1 MTNQKEMHNTVAME
15 GKRPDLGTLSLGDL
29 MEVIKEYPWFGAA
42 RKELCARMSGIG
54 GNDWGTVQYADAAM
68 YIPSRELIAEMVLA
82 APADGS
88 AVRDAAAVIKEYIA
102 PSAPAGSAMA
112 AGTRTAASAAA
123 SAGPAGVDPVR
134 AAAAASAG
142 TRTAAPAAASA
153 GPAGVD
159 PVRAAAA
166 ASAGTRAAA
175 PAAASAGEVGASA
188 ASGQVYRRTV
198 VPVGGDFFSKEEYAS
213 VTRESDKVF
222 SRFKAARSE
231 ADEEGKWKDPE
242 LGFCTETLGRIYAEQ
257 GYFDE
262 AKKIYSRL
270 MLRYPEKSAYFA
282 SLIRKLDSE
291 N

>member
-112 AGTRTAASAAA
+112 
-123 SAGPAGVDPVR
+123 
-134 AAAAASAG
+134 
-142 TRTAAPAAASA
+142 
-153 GPAGVD
+153 
-159 PVRAAAA
+159 
-166 ASAGTRAAA
+166 AGTRAAA

-282 SLIRKLDSE
+282 SLIRKLDTE

>member
-29 MEVIKEYPWFGAA
+29 MELIKEYPWFGAA

-123 SAGPAGVDPVR
+123 SAGLAGVDPVR
-134 AAAAASAG
+134 VAAA
-142 TRTAAPAAASA
+142 A

-159 PVRAAAA
+159 PAPAA

-282 SLIRKLDSE
+282 SLIRKLDTE

>member
-112 AGTRTAASAAA
+112 AGTRTAASAAT
-123 SAGPAGVDPVR
+123 SAGPTGVDPVR
-134 AAAAASAG
+134 AAAAAGA
-142 TRTAAPAAASA
+142 
-153 GPAGVD
+153 PAGVD
-159 PVRAAAA
+159 SVRAAAA
-166 ASAGTRAAA
+166 AAAGPRAAA
-175 PAAASAGEVGASA
+175 SAAASAGEVGASA

-282 SLIRKLDSE
+282 SLIRKLDTE

>member
-42 RKELCARMSGIG
+42 RKELCTRMSGIG

-112 AGTRTAASAAA
+112 
-123 SAGPAGVDPVR
+123 
-134 AAAAASAG
+134 
-142 TRTAAPAAASA
+142 
-153 GPAGVD
+153 
-159 PVRAAAA
+159 
-166 ASAGTRAAA
+166 AGTRAAA

-282 SLIRKLDSE
+282 SLIRKLDTE

>member
-112 AGTRTAASAAA
+112 AGTRTAA
-123 SAGPAGVDPVR
+123 
-134 AAAAASAG
+134 
-142 TRTAAPAAASA
+142 PAAASA

-166 ASAGTRAAA
+166 AGAPAGVDSVRAAA
-175 PAAASAGEVGASA
+175 AAAAGPRAAASAAASAGEVGASA

-282 SLIRKLDSE
+282 SLIRKLDTE

>member
-102 PSAPAGSAMA
+102 PSAPAGSGMA
-112 AGTRTAASAAA
+112 AGTRTAAS
-123 SAGPAGVDPVR
+123 
-134 AAAAASAG
+134 
-142 TRTAAPAAASA
+142 
-153 GPAGVD
+153 
-159 PVRAAAA
+159 
-166 ASAGTRAAA
+166 
-175 PAAASAGEVGASA
+175 AAASAGEVGASA

-222 SRFKAARSE
+222 SHFKAARSE

-282 SLIRKLDSE
+282 SLIRKLDTE

>member
-112 AGTRTAASAAA
+112 AGTRAAASAAA

-134 AAAAASAG
+134 AAAAAGA
-142 TRTAAPAAASA
+142 
-153 GPAGVD
+153 PAGVD
-159 PVRAAAA
+159 SVRAAAA
-166 ASAGTRAAA
+166 AAAGPRAAA
-175 PAAASAGEVGASA
+175 SAAASAGEVGASA

-282 SLIRKLDSE
+282 SLIRKLDTE

>member
-82 APADGS
+82 VPADGS

-112 AGTRTAASAAA
+112 AGTRA
-123 SAGPAGVDPVR
+123 
-134 AAAAASAG
+134 
-142 TRTAAPAAASA
+142 AAPAAASA

-166 ASAGTRAAA
+166 AGPAGVDPAPAAASAGTRAAA
-175 PAAASAGEVGASA
+175 PAAAAGEVGASA

-282 SLIRKLDSE
+282 SLIRKLDPE

>member
-1 MTNQKEMHNTVAME
+1 MTNQKEMHNIVAME

-112 AGTRTAASAAA
+112 AGTRAAASAAASAGTRTAASAAA

-134 AAAAASAG
+134 AAAAAGA
-142 TRTAAPAAASA
+142 
-153 GPAGVD
+153 PAGVD
-159 PVRAAAA
+159 SVRAAAA
-166 ASAGTRAAA
+166 AAAGPRAAA
-175 PAAASAGEVGASA
+175 SAAASAGEVGASA

-282 SLIRKLDSE
+282 SLIRKLDTE

>member
-82 APADGS
+82 VPADGS

-112 AGTRTAASAAA
+112 
-123 SAGPAGVDPVR
+123 
-134 AAAAASAG
+134 
-142 TRTAAPAAASA
+142 
-153 GPAGVD
+153 
-159 PVRAAAA
+159 
-166 ASAGTRAAA
+166 AGTRAAA

-282 SLIRKLDSE
+282 SLIRKLDPE

>member
-1 MTNQKEMHNTVAME
+1 MTNQKEMHNTEAME

-68 YIPSRELIAEMVLA
+68 YIPSRKLIAEMVLA

-112 AGTRTAASAAA
+112 AGTRTAA
-123 SAGPAGVDPVR
+123 
-134 AAAAASAG
+134 
-142 TRTAAPAAASA
+142 PAAASA

-159 PVRAAAA
+159 PVRAAA
-166 ASAGTRAAA
+166 
-175 PAAASAGEVGASA
+175 A

-282 SLIRKLDSE
+282 SLILKLDTE

>member
-112 AGTRTAASAAA
+112 AGTRTAA
-123 SAGPAGVDPVR
+123 
-134 AAAAASAG
+134 
-142 TRTAAPAAASA
+142 
-153 GPAGVD
+153 
-159 PVRAAAA
+159 
-166 ASAGTRAAA
+166 

-282 SLIRKLDSE
+282 SLIRKLDTE

>member
-1 MTNQKEMHNTVAME
+1 
-15 GKRPDLGTLSLGDL
+15 
-29 MEVIKEYPWFGAA
+29 
-42 RKELCARMSGIG
+42 
-54 GNDWGTVQYADAAM
+54 
-68 YIPSRELIAEMVLA
+68 
-82 APADGS
+82 
-88 AVRDAAAVIKEYIA
+88 
-102 PSAPAGSAMA
+102 MA
-112 AGTRTAASAAA
+112 AGTRAAA
-123 SAGPAGVDPVR
+123 PAAAAAGAPAGVDPVR
-134 AAAAASAG
+134 AS
-142 TRTAAPAAASA
+142 
-153 GPAGVD
+153 
-159 PVRAAAA
+159 AA

-282 SLIRKLDSE
+282 SLIRKLDTE

>member
-112 AGTRTAASAAA
+112 AGTRTAAPAAA

-134 AAAAASAG
+134 AAAAAGA
-142 TRTAAPAAASA
+142 
-153 GPAGVD
+153 PAGVD
-159 PVRAAAA
+159 PVRASAA

-282 SLIRKLDSE
+282 SLIRKLDTE

>member
-123 SAGPAGVDPVR
+123 SAGPR
-134 AAAAASAG
+134 AAAS
-142 TRTAAPAAASA
+142 
-153 GPAGVD
+153 
-159 PVRAAAA
+159 
-166 ASAGTRAAA
+166 
-175 PAAASAGEVGASA
+175 AAASAGEVGASA

-282 SLIRKLDSE
+282 SLIRKLDPE

>member
-1 MTNQKEMHNTVAME
+1 MTNQKEMHNIVAKE

-29 MEVIKEYPWFGAA
+29 MELIKEYPWFGAA

-123 SAGPAGVDPVR
+123 SAGLAGVDPVR
-134 AAAAASAG
+134 VAAA
-142 TRTAAPAAASA
+142 A

-159 PVRAAAA
+159 PAPAA

-222 SRFKAARSE
+222 SHFKAARSE

-282 SLIRKLDSE
+282 SLIRKLDTE

>member
-1 MTNQKEMHNTVAME
+1 MTNQKEMHNTEAME

-123 SAGPAGVDPVR
+123 SAGPAPAAASAGAPAGVDPVR

-153 GPAGVD
+153 G
-159 PVRAAAA
+159 
-166 ASAGTRAAA
+166 TRAAA
-175 PAAASAGEVGASA
+175 PAA

-282 SLIRKLDSE
+282 SLIRKLDPE

>member
-42 RKELCARMSGIG
+42 RKELCSRMSGIG

-142 TRTAAPAAASA
+142 TSAA
-153 GPAGVD
+153 
-159 PVRAAAA
+159 
-166 ASAGTRAAA
+166 
-175 PAAASAGEVGASA
+175 ASA

-222 SRFKAARSE
+222 SRFKAARSV

-282 SLIRKLDSE
+282 SLIRKLDTE

>member
-112 AGTRTAASAAA
+112 AGTRTAA
-123 SAGPAGVDPVR
+123 P
-134 AAAAASAG
+134 
-142 TRTAAPAAASA
+142 
-153 GPAGVD
+153 
-159 PVRAAAA
+159 AA

-282 SLIRKLDSE
+282 SLIRKLDTE

>member
-1 MTNQKEMHNTVAME
+1 MTNQKEMHNTEAME

-112 AGTRTAASAAA
+112 AGTRA
-123 SAGPAGVDPVR
+123 
-134 AAAAASAG
+134 
-142 TRTAAPAAASA
+142 AAPAAASA
-153 GPAGVD
+153 GP
-159 PVRAAAA
+159 R
-166 ASAGTRAAA
+166 TAA

-282 SLIRKLDSE
+282 SLIRKLDTE

>member
-29 MEVIKEYPWFGAA
+29 MELIKEYPWFGAA

-112 AGTRTAASAAA
+112 AGTRTAAS
-123 SAGPAGVDPVR
+123 
-134 AAAAASAG
+134 
-142 TRTAAPAAASA
+142 
-153 GPAGVD
+153 
-159 PVRAAAA
+159 
-166 ASAGTRAAA
+166 
-175 PAAASAGEVGASA
+175 AAASAGEVGASA

-282 SLIRKLDSE
+282 SLIRKLDTE

>member
-112 AGTRTAASAAA
+112 AGTRAAASAAASAGTRTAASAAA

-134 AAAAASAG
+134 AAAAAGA
-142 TRTAAPAAASA
+142 
-153 GPAGVD
+153 PAGVD
-159 PVRAAAA
+159 SVRAAAA
-166 ASAGTRAAA
+166 AAAGPRAAA
-175 PAAASAGEVGASA
+175 SAAASAGEVGASA

-282 SLIRKLDSE
+282 SLIRKLDTE

>member
-1 MTNQKEMHNTVAME
+1 MTNQKEMHNTEAKE

-29 MEVIKEYPWFGAA
+29 MEVIKEYPFFGAA

-112 AGTRTAASAAA
+112 AGIRTTS
-123 SAGPAGVDPVR
+123 
-134 AAAAASAG
+134 
-142 TRTAAPAAASA
+142 PAAASA

-166 ASAGTRAAA
+166 AGAPAGTRTAAS
-175 PAAASAGEVGASA
+175 AAASAGEVGASA

-282 SLIRKLDSE
+282 SLIRKLDTE

>member
-112 AGTRTAASAAA
+112 AGTRTAAPAAA

-134 AAAAASAG
+134 AAAAAGA
-142 TRTAAPAAASA
+142 
-153 GPAGVD
+153 PAGVD

-282 SLIRKLDSE
+282 SLIRKLDTE

>member
-82 APADGS
+82 VPADGS

-112 AGTRTAASAAA
+112 
-123 SAGPAGVDPVR
+123 
-134 AAAAASAG
+134 
-142 TRTAAPAAASA
+142 
-153 GPAGVD
+153 
-159 PVRAAAA
+159 
-166 ASAGTRAAA
+166 AGTRAAA

-270 MLRYPEKSAYFA
+270 MWRYPEKSAYFA
-282 SLIRKLDSE
+282 SLIRKLDPE

>member
-102 PSAPAGSAMA
+102 TSAPAGSAMA
-112 AGTRTAASAAA
+112 
-123 SAGPAGVDPVR
+123 
-134 AAAAASAG
+134 AG

-159 PVRAAAA
+159 PVRASAAAGAPAGVDPAPAA

-282 SLIRKLDSE
+282 SLIRKLDTE

>member
-112 AGTRTAASAAA
+112 AGIRTTS
-123 SAGPAGVDPVR
+123 
-134 AAAAASAG
+134 
-142 TRTAAPAAASA
+142 PAAASA

-166 ASAGTRAAA
+166 AGAPAGTRTAASAAASAGTRATA
-175 PAAASAGEVGASA
+175 PAAAAAGEVGASA

-282 SLIRKLDSE
+282 SLIRKLDTE

>member
-1 MTNQKEMHNTVAME
+1 VVVAVEGSIFMTNQKEMHNTEAME

-112 AGTRTAASAAA
+112 AGTRTAA
-123 SAGPAGVDPVR
+123 PAV
-134 AAAAASAG
+134 
-142 TRTAAPAAASA
+142 
-153 GPAGVD
+153 
-159 PVRAAAA
+159 
-166 ASAGTRAAA
+166 
-175 PAAASAGEVGASA
+175 ASAGEVGASA

-282 SLIRKLDSE
+282 SLIRKLDPE

>member
-123 SAGPAGVDPVR
+123 SAGLAGVDPVR
-134 AAAAASAG
+134 VAAA
-142 TRTAAPAAASA
+142 A

-159 PVRAAAA
+159 PAPAA

-282 SLIRKLDSE
+282 SLIRKLDTE

>member
-1 MTNQKEMHNTVAME
+1 MTNQKEMHNTEAME
-15 GKRPDLGTLSLGDL
+15 GKRPDLGTLSLSDL

-123 SAGPAGVDPVR
+123 SAGLAGVDPVR
-134 AAAAASAG
+134 VAAA
-142 TRTAAPAAASA
+142 A

-159 PVRAAAA
+159 PAPAA

-282 SLIRKLDSE
+282 SLIRKLDPE

>member
-1 MTNQKEMHNTVAME
+1 MTNQKEMHNIVAME

-112 AGTRTAASAAA
+112 AGTRTAA
-123 SAGPAGVDPVR
+123 
-134 AAAAASAG
+134 
-142 TRTAAPAAASA
+142 PAAASA

-166 ASAGTRAAA
+166 ASAGPRAAA
-175 PAAASAGEVGASA
+175 SAAASAGEVGASA

-282 SLIRKLDSE
+282 SLIRKLDTE

>member
-1 MTNQKEMHNTVAME
+1 MTNQKEMHNIVAME

-112 AGTRTAASAAA
+112 AGTRTAAPAAA

-142 TRTAAPAAASA
+142 TRTAAS
-153 GPAGVD
+153 
-159 PVRAAAA
+159 AA
-166 ASAGTRAAA
+166 ASAGTRAAD

-282 SLIRKLDSE
+282 SLIRKLDTE

>member
-68 YIPSRELIAEMVLA
+68 YIPSRDLIAEMVLA

-112 AGTRTAASAAA
+112 AGTRTAA
-123 SAGPAGVDPVR
+123 
-134 AAAAASAG
+134 
-142 TRTAAPAAASA
+142 PAAASA

-159 PVRAAAA
+159 PVRTAAAASAGTRTAASAA
-166 ASAGTRAAA
+166 ASAGTRAAD

-282 SLIRKLDSE
+282 SLIRKLDTE

>member
-1 MTNQKEMHNTVAME
+1 MTNQKEMHNTEAKE

-102 PSAPAGSAMA
+102 TSAPAGSAMA
-112 AGTRTAASAAA
+112 AGTRA
-123 SAGPAGVDPVR
+123 
-134 AAAAASAG
+134 
-142 TRTAAPAAASA
+142 AAPAAASA

-166 ASAGTRAAA
+166 ASAGTRTAA

>member
-15 GKRPDLGTLSLGDL
+15 GKRTDLGTLSLGDL
-29 MEVIKEYPWFGAA
+29 MEVIKESPWFGAA

-68 YIPSRELIAEMVLA
+68 YIPARELIAEMVLA

-112 AGTRTAASAAA
+112 AGTRA
-123 SAGPAGVDPVR
+123 
-134 AAAAASAG
+134 
-142 TRTAAPAAASA
+142 AAPAAASA

-166 ASAGTRAAA
+166 ASAGTSAAA
-175 PAAASAGEVGASA
+175 SAAASAGEVGASA
-188 ASGQVYRRTV
+188 VSGQVYRRTV

-282 SLIRKLDSE
+282 SLIRKLDTE

>member
-112 AGTRTAASAAA
+112 AGTRA
-123 SAGPAGVDPVR
+123 
-134 AAAAASAG
+134 
-142 TRTAAPAAASA
+142 AAPASASA

-175 PAAASAGEVGASA
+175 SAAASAGTRTAAPAAAAAGEVGASA

-282 SLIRKLDSE
+282 SLIRKLDPE

>member
-112 AGTRTAASAAA
+112 AGTRTAA
-123 SAGPAGVDPVR
+123 
-134 AAAAASAG
+134 
-142 TRTAAPAAASA
+142 PAAASA

-159 PVRAAAA
+159 PVRTAAAASAGTRTAASAA
-166 ASAGTRAAA
+166 ASAGTRAAD

-188 ASGQVYRRTV
+188 ASGQMYRRTV

-282 SLIRKLDSE
+282 SLIRKLDTE